1 MFKDEIKIKM
11 VKDTTLYDRLGVSA
25 DASENQIKK
34 AYIQLSKQWHP
45 DKHPDDMKEEA
56 DKKFKDIT
64 EAKDILSDGEKRQQ
78 YDQIGMDILKQGGGG
93 GNPFNPF
100 GDVFPGGFPGFPQG
114 FPFGNMNVNNN
125 RRMLRPIETEVTV
138 TLEQVYKEEPI
149 EVSFLFQKDCSAC
162 NGEGGQTDH
171 CGSCNGK
178 GKQMRIQQ
186 MGPMITQSIIDC
198 GQCEGRGRVIRE
210 KCKKCTKG
218 IVERT
223 KKIVIPLSR
232 DLVPGNKI
240 NVKNQGHMQGDL
252 VSDVVISV
260 NILPHSLFIQRNHDL
275 IVNVELSLLE
285 ALFGFTKTI
294 KHLDNSDIVLES
306 TAKTD
311 YNHVQC
317 MNNKGMNQHGKLYI
331 VYTISI
337 PTLEKGDY
345 YDILKDILPQKDAS
359 PKKKVDVS
367 MKEII
372 TLATL
377 T

>member
-1 MFKDEIKIKM
+1 MFKDEMKNKM
-11 VKDTTLYDRLGVSA
+11 VKDATLYDRLGVSS

-45 DKHPDDMKEEA
+45 DKHPDEMKEEA
-56 DKKFKDIT
+56 GKKFKEIT
-64 EAKDILSDGEKRQQ
+64 EAKDILSDGEKRRQ
-78 YDQIGMDILKQGGGG
+78 YDQIGMDILKQGGGE

-100 GDVFPGGFPGFPQG
+100 GDGFPGFPGGFPGFPPG
-114 FPFGNMNVNNN
+114 FPFGNMNVNVN
-125 RRMLRPIETEVTV
+125 RRVLRPIETEVTV

-149 EVSFLFQKDCSAC
+149 EVSFLFQKDCSTC

-198 GQCEGRGRVIRE
+198 GQCEGKGRVIRE

-223 KKIVIPLSR
+223 KKIVIPLSK

-240 NVKNQGHMQGDL
+240 NVKNQGHIQGDS

-275 IVNVELSLLE
+275 VVNVELTLLE
-285 ALFGFTKTI
+285 ALFGFSKTI
-294 KHLDNSDIVLES
+294 KNLDNSDIVLES
-306 TAKTD
+306 TVKTD

-317 MNNKGMNQHGKLYI
+317 MNNKGMNQHGNLYI

-345 YDILKDILPQKDAS
+345 YEILKDILPVTSLSGRKKMDQTTKD
-359 PKKKVDVS
+359 
-367 MKEII
+367 II
-372 TLATL
+372 GCL
-377 T
+377 

>member
-1 MFKDEIKIKM
+1 MFKDEMKNKM
-11 VKDTTLYDRLGVSA
+11 VKDATLYDRLGVSS

-45 DKHPDDMKEEA
+45 DKHPEEMKEEA
-56 DKKFKDIT
+56 GKKFKEIT
-64 EAKDILSDGEKRQQ
+64 EAKDILSDGEKRRQ
-78 YDQIGMDILKQGGGG
+78 YDQIGMDILKQGGGE

-100 GDVFPGGFPGFPQG
+100 GDGFPGFPGGFPGFPPG
-114 FPFGNMNVNNN
+114 FPFGNMNVNVN
-125 RRMLRPIETEVTV
+125 RRVLRPIETEVTV

-149 EVSFLFQKDCSAC
+149 EVSFLFQKDCSTC

-198 GQCEGRGRVIRE
+198 GQCEGKGRVIRE

-223 KKIVIPLSR
+223 KKIVIPLSK

-240 NVKNQGHMQGDL
+240 NVKNQGHIQGDS

-275 IVNVELSLLE
+275 VVNVELTLLE
-285 ALFGFTKTI
+285 ALFGFSKTI
-294 KHLDNSDIVLES
+294 KNLDNSDIVLES
-306 TAKTD
+306 TVKTD

-317 MNNKGMNQHGKLYI
+317 MNNKGMNQHGNLYI

-345 YDILKDILPQKDAS
+345 YEILKDILPVTSLSGRKKMDQTTKD
-359 PKKKVDVS
+359 
-367 MKEII
+367 II
-372 TLATL
+372 GCL
-377 T
+377 

>member
-11 VKDTTLYDRLGVSA
+11 VKDATLYDRLGVSS

-45 DKHPDDMKEEA
+45 DKHPEEMKEEA
-56 DKKFKDIT
+56 GKKFKEIT
-64 EAKDILSDGEKRQQ
+64 EAKDILSDGEKRRQ
-78 YDQIGMDILKQGGGG
+78 YDQIGMDILKQGGGE

-100 GDVFPGGFPGFPQG
+100 GDGFPGFPGGFPGFPPG
-114 FPFGNMNVNNN
+114 FPFGNMNVNVN
-125 RRMLRPIETEVTV
+125 RRVLRPIETEVTV

-149 EVSFLFQKDCSAC
+149 EVSFLFQKDCSTC

-198 GQCEGRGRVIRE
+198 GQCEGKGRVIRE

-223 KKIVIPLSR
+223 KKIVIPLSK

-240 NVKNQGHMQGDL
+240 NVKNQGHIQGDS

-275 IVNVELSLLE
+275 VVNVELTLLE
-285 ALFGFTKTI
+285 ALFGFSKTI
-294 KHLDNSDIVLES
+294 KNLDNSDIVLES
-306 TAKTD
+306 TVKTD

-317 MNNKGMNQHGKLYI
+317 MNNKGMNQHGNLYI

-345 YDILKDILPQKDAS
+345 YEILKDILPVTSLSGRKKMDQTTKD
-359 PKKKVDVS
+359 
-367 MKEII
+367 II
-372 TLATL
+372 GCL
-377 T
+377 